1 MNQSEYSQGVSHVA
15 KLPLSWTPMDVITEE
30 QVSQW
35 MHAALAVLRAL
46 AVLETQVSEQDKDL
60 TSLSGKATERLEAK
74 LDLSLVLLMQLT
86 RQSGTLPPCH
96 QITLRA
102 DSVEWATG
110 PLPEPGQNILLTLY
124 LNAGLP
130 IALTLPAKAAR
141 GSDSS
146 AAVRAIF
153 SSLDEDVDE
162 WLSRT
167 LFRYHRRQ
175 IQLKHDQKDRG

>member
-1 MNQSEYSQGVSHVA
+1 MAE
-15 KLPLSWTPMDVITEE
+15 LPLSWAPVDVTDNG

-46 AVLETQVSEQDKDL
+46 AILETPVSEQDKDL
-60 TSLSGKATERLEAK
+60 TSSSGKAMERLEAK

-86 RQSGTLPPCH
+86 RQSNTLPPCH

-102 DSVEWATG
+102 DSVEWASG
-110 PLPEPGQNILLTLY
+110 ALPEPGQSILLTLY

-130 IALTLPAKAAR
+130 IALTLPAMVTK
-141 GSDSS
+141 GCDSS

-153 SSLDEDVDE
+153 LSLDEDVDE